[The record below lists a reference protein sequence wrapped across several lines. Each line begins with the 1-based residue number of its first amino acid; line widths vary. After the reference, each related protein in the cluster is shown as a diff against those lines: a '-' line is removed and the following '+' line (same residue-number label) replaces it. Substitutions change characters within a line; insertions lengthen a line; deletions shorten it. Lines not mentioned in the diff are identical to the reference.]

1 MRGTLTVCITPGG
14 TAVAQSLRYC
24 ATNRK
29 VAGSILNVV
38 IEIFHCHNPSDR
50 TMALG
55 ATQPVTEISTRS
67 ISWG

>member
-1 MRGTLTVCITPGG
+1 MGQR
-14 TAVAQSLRYC
+14 TAVAQWLRRC

-29 VAGSILNVV
+29 VAGSIPDA
-38 IEIFHCHNPSDR
+38 IIGSFHLHNPSDR

-55 ATQPVTEISTRS
+55 STQPRTEMRARS